1 MSSKLLKGRYEILE
15 KIGSGGMAVVY
26 KARDILLHRYVTVK
40 VLRPEYTADENF
52 VRRFQSEA
60 QAVASLSHPNI
71 VSIHDVGKEKDTYFL
86 VMEYIDGDNLKTIIE
101 KEGPIE
107 PVKAVGICRQVCR
120 ALEHAHE
127 NKIVHQDVKPH
138 NILITKSGR
147 VKLTD
152 FGIARK
158 ASAITYTN
166 TKTIMGSIHYLSP
179 EQAKGYL
186 AGPESDLYSLGI
198 VLYEMLTGVVPFTAD
213 NAVGV
218 AVKHIKEKPKGPSV
232 ISPRVPESLEQIVL
246 HALRKDKLTRY
257 RTAGEMLS
265 DFNKFLSGDDIRYS
279 DDYSTNDETKVVPI
293 ISEADKEGSTK
304 TIDRKK
310 IIQYSLIALVLVSV
324 ALIAG
329 FYLMKNYVNVPEV
342 SVPSVLGMQL
352 EEAQELLED
361 EGLKVEVIEEF
372 NTEAPEGEVI
382 KQDIVDIKVKAN
394 RIITLTVSKGQDLK
408 TVPDVTRYKPEDA
421 QTMIEGADLAPGEVR
436 EEYNNDVP
444 KGFVFRTNPAAGAEV
459 GQGTRVAIYVSAGS
473 EPENY
478 AMPDLTGMNT
488 EKAGLIVRTLGL
500 KISEDIQF
508 VPSDKYLAGQIVD
521 QNPRKNTEVK
531 EGMSVTLTVSNGPGP
546 SARQA
551 DVTVPIEDDDKD
563 HEVLITVED
572 ISGTSEAYT
581 GIHSPGETLVERV
594 TFYGEATVRV
604 YIDNKL
610 KKEYPL

>member
-71 VSIHDVGKEKDTYFL
+71 VSIHDVGKEKETYFL
-86 VMEYIDGDNLKTIIE
+86 VMEYIDGNNLKTIID
-101 KEGPIE
+101 KEGPLE
-107 PVKAVGICRQVCR
+107 PSRAVGICRQVGR

-138 NILITKSGR
+138 NILITKGGR

-166 TKTIMGSIHYLSP
+166 TKTIMGSIRYLSP

-186 AGPESDLYSLGI
+186 AGPESDLYSLGV
-198 VLYEMLTGVVPFTAD
+198 VLYEMLTGVVPFSAD

-218 AVKHIKEKPKGPSV
+218 AVKHIKERPRNPSDLCPGLPK
-232 ISPRVPESLEQIVL
+232 SLEQIVL
-246 HALRKDKLTRY
+246 RALRKDKQKRY
-257 RTAGEMLS
+257 QTAREMLS
-265 DFNKFLSGDDIRYS
+265 DFNKFLGGNDIKYGDGYGTD
-279 DDYSTNDETKVVPI
+279 DETKVVPI
-293 ISEADKEGSTK
+293 LDEDVKKSGMETV
-304 TIDRKK
+304 DRKK
-310 IIQYSLIALVLVSV
+310 LIRYSLIAFALVSV
-324 ALIAG
+324 IMIAG
-329 FYLMKNYVNVPEV
+329 YYLMKNYVNVPEV
-342 SVPSVLGMQL
+342 NVPSVHGMQL
-352 EEAQELLED
+352 AEARELLED
-361 EGLKVEVIEEF
+361 LGLKVEVVEEF
-372 NTEAPEGEVI
+372 DVEVPEGEVI
-382 KQDIVDIKVKAN
+382 KQDIEDIKVKAN
-394 RIITLTVSKGQDLK
+394 RVVTLTVSKGKDLK
-408 TVPDVTRYKPEDA
+408 AVPDVTRYRPEDA
-421 QTMIEGADLAPGEVR
+421 LAVIQNADLIPGEVR
-436 EEYNNDVP
+436 EEYNSDVP
-444 KGFVFRTNPAAGAEV
+444 KGFVFKTDPAGGNQVE
-459 GQGTRVAIYVSAGS
+459 QGTKVTIYVSAGT

-508 VPSDKYLAGQIVD
+508 VRSDEYLAGQIVD
-521 QNPRKNTEVK
+521 QEPRKNTEVK
-531 EGMSVTLTVSNGPGP
+531 EGMTVTLTVSNGPGP
-546 SARQA
+546 SAREA
-551 DVTVPIEDDDKD
+551 DVTVPIDNDDKD

-572 ISGTSEAYT
+572 INGTTEVYSGVHTS
-581 GIHSPGETLVERV
+581 GEVLVERV
-594 TFYGEATVRV
+594 TFYGKATVRV
-604 YIDNKL
+604 YIDKKL
-610 KKEYPL
+610 KKEYTL